1 MKAQNHMVGDILN
14 VGSFFLD
21 IMKKIYPDNK
31 DISGAVNV
39 ADTVRSAYDVVS
51 TTSIG
56 QNARRTLLSPMVVVQ
71 GELLHQEYMPDL
83 ITVINIRDIVATLSH
98 FAIRNAEQIGVNISS
113 YLGRVNPNR
122 AGLQSMIAGIEA
134 FSAGNID
141 PSKPKPGEGSFTVG
155 GKTIQELQEYVPLSI
170 GRVVNATVFGKD
182 GTSVEL
188 PLTFR
193 QIIVPASSDSLEN
206 TFGVAK
212 IDDGFKMRWIMRN
225 NGEITNPE
233 WFDGEDIIKERFK
246 AMRNDDTK
254 YYTEAQARDVRNK
267 IEAVRTGVI
276 SLNTMANT
284 FIITD
289 DEKERIEME
298 IGKSFANPNSRK
310 EIFKTVKA
318 NTIVICNESRGS
330 FTFYTNGQMMPEIY
344 TRRDLAIKTKKE
356 PAVNS
361 LEGLV
366 KLLNGGI

>member
-1 MKAQNHMVGDILN
+1 MNTQNHMVGDILN

-21 IMKKIYPDNK
+21 IMKKLYPDSK
-31 DISGAVNV
+31 DIAGATNV
-39 ADTVRSAYDVVS
+39 ADTLRQTYDVVN

-71 GELLHQEYMPDL
+71 GDLLHQEYMADL

-98 FAIRNAEQIGVNISS
+98 FAIRNAEQVGVNIST

-122 AGLQSMIAGIEA
+122 AGLQSLIAGIESFA
-134 FSAGNID
+134 AGNID
-141 PSKPKPGEGSFTVG
+141 PNRPKPGEGSFTVN

-170 GRVVNATVFGKD
+170 GRVVSATVFGKD
-182 GTSVEL
+182 GTSVDI

-193 QIIVPASSDSLEN
+193 QIIIPASSESLEN

-212 IDDGFKMRWIMRN
+212 IEDGYKMRWIMKN

-233 WFDGEDIIKERFK
+233 WFDGEDIIRERFK

-254 YYTEAQARDVRNK
+254 YYTESQARDVRNK

-284 FIITD
+284 FIITE
-289 DEKERIEME
+289 DEKQQIEMT
-298 IGKSFANPNSRK
+298 IGKSFANPSSRK
-310 EIFKTVKA
+310 DIFKVVKA
-318 NTIVICNESRGS
+318 NTIVIVDEGRGS

-344 TRRDLAIKTKKE
+344 TRRDLAIKSKKE
-356 PAVNS
+356 PAVSS